1 MNGIRE
7 LKYGNTN
14 CYVICGSRGSVLFD
28 TDWAGTYFKFRRA
41 LKGAGVPLRSL
52 SYLLISHYH
61 PDHMGIAQEISSA
74 GVPLLVMD
82 VQKAYLHAAD
92 PVFAKEQSVRFCPI
106 MDSEVIMISCGQS
119 RDLLAA
125 VGIDG
130 EVMHT
135 PGHSDD
141 SVSLVLDEGAAFVG
155 DLCPLFTVPA
165 YGDRT
170 LENSWNQL
178 LRRGTDRIFYGHV
191 NPQRISGI
199 RSVGDIPAEYV

>member
-92 PVFAKEQSVRFCPI
+92 PVFAKEQPVRFCPI
-106 MDSEVIMISCGQS
+106 LDSEVITISCGQS

-130 EVMHT
+130 EVKEIC
-135 PGHSDD
+135 PGI
-141 SVSLVLDEGAAFVG
+141 
-155 DLCPLFTVPA
+155 LFIGRPRPHNFPKQKIA
-165 YGDRT
+165 
-170 LENSWNQL
+170 
-178 LRRGTDRIFYGHV
+178 
-191 NPQRISGI
+191 I
-199 RSVGDIPAEYV
+199 R